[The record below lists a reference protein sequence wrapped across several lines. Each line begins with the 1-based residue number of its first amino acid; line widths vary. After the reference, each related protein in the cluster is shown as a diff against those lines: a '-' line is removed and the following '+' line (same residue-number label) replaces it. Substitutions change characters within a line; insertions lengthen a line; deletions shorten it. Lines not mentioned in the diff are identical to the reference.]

1 MSESASHRRFRVL
14 LPVSH
19 PDSVDHLSSLAAE
32 LAASQGGEVVLL
44 HVIPGSGA
52 REVGSRE
59 DWPVLSRAV
68 QLVEASGV
76 PAHHLI
82 RMGNEVGK
90 VIRRVAVETRAD
102 LLVLGWRGSVAP
114 DDQKRA
120 VVLDAV
126 LESPPCDVMVLGAV
140 NFGEMERFL
149 VPISGGPHA
158 GRALEIALEL
168 AERREGEVTAF
179 LVCIDPSCSEET
191 VREAEKRLEWLL
203 GKHAGHPR
211 LRKHVVSAN
220 SAPHAIVAAA
230 KGYDLVWMGA
240 TQEAVIDVD
249 FFGDIPRTVAV
260 ECDVPVA
267 VVKRR
272 ASLTS
277 RVLRW
282 TWWRVFN
289 VLPTLT
295 VDERRDVQKSIYR
308 GARPRIDFFLM
319 IAFSAAIAAM
329 GLLLDSPA
337 VIIGAMLVAPLMSAI
352 VGVGLGV
359 ILGGAELLR
368 KALGTSFQGM
378 LLAIAV
384 GALMGMLRANAA
396 PTGEILSRVQPGL
409 LDLGVALV
417 SGAAGAY
424 AICRKDVSASL
435 AGVAIAAALV
445 PPLAVVG
452 IGISMRRPDV
462 TLGALL
468 LFLTNFVAIAS
479 ASGLI
484 FLLLGFAPP
493 SGQRARWA
501 ILRRGVLGEAGLLAL
516 IAVILT
522 VLTVVARAE
531 GQERQAIY
539 DAVMTQVE
547 QLPEVQLEE
556 DDILI
561 VRDDDEILELSITIR
576 TPYQLAYQT
585 VLDLQERIATQLQ
598 RPVALKLVVIPTT
611 ELDPLIPPTL
621 TPTPTATMTPT
632 PTPSVTPGPSATQTA
647 TRVPTA
653 TSTAT
658 PTETPTPTATS
669 TPTLTPSA
677 TSTPTPTPTPTVTAT
692 PTPSIAVV
700 SGTGFAGVLLR
711 EQPGGK
717 VIGGLYEGESVALF
731 HQRQVVGGLEWAL
744 VRDQEGLMGWV
755 VTIYLELNVP

>member
-1 MSESASHRRFRVL
+1 MSESASRQHRFRVL

-19 PDSVDHLSSLAAE
+19 PDSVDHLCSLAAE
-32 LAASQGGEVVLL
+32 LAASHGGEVLLL
-44 HVIPGSGA
+44 HVIPQSGA

-68 QLVEASGV
+68 ELVEASGV

-82 RMGNEVGK
+82 RMGSEVGR
-90 VIRRVAVETRAD
+90 VIRRVAAESRAD
-102 LLVLGWRGSVAP
+102 LLILGWRGSVDP
-114 DDQKRA
+114 DDQKRG

-126 LESPPCDVMVLGAV
+126 LESPPCDVMVLGAA
-140 NFGEMERFL
+140 NLGQMDRFL
-149 VPISGGPHA
+149 VPVSGGPHA
-158 GRALEIALEL
+158 GRALEMALEL

-179 LVCIDPSCSEET
+179 LVCTEPSCSAET
-191 VREAEKRLEWLL
+191 IQEAEKRLEWLL
-203 GKHAGHPR
+203 GKHAVHPR
-211 LRKHVVSAN
+211 LKQEVVSAA
-220 SAPHAIVAAA
+220 SAPDAIVAAS

-249 FFGDIPRTVAV
+249 FFGDIPRTVALD
-260 ECDVPVA
+260 CDVPVA

-272 ASLTS
+272 ASFAS
-277 RVLRW
+277 RVMRW

-295 VDERRDVQKSIYR
+295 VDERREVQKSIYR

-368 KALGTSFQGM
+368 KALWTSFQGM

-384 GALMGMLRANAA
+384 GALIGMLRPNAA

-462 TLGALL
+462 TFGAVL

-479 ASGLI
+479 SGGLI

-501 ILRRGVLGEAGLLAL
+501 ILRRGVLGEVGLLAS

-522 VLTVVARAE
+522 VLTLVARAE
-531 GQERQAIY
+531 RYERQAIY

-547 QLPEVQLEE
+547 RLPEAQLDEE
-556 DDILI
+556 DILI
-561 VRDDDEILELSITIR
+561 VRDDGEILELSITIR
-576 TPYQLAYQT
+576 TQTQLAYET

-621 TPTPTATMTPT
+621 TPTATATTTPT
-632 PTPSVTPGPSATQTA
+632 PTASVTPGPSATQTS
-647 TRVPTA
+647 TSVPTA
-653 TSTAT
+653 TPTAT
-658 PTETPTPTATS
+658 ATETAIPTATS

-677 TSTPTPTPTPTVTAT
+677 TATPTLTPTPTATTT
-692 PTPSIAVV
+692 PTPSLAVV
-700 SGTGFAGVLLR
+700 SGTGYAGVRLR
-711 EQPGGK
+711 EEPGGK
-717 VIGGLYEGESVALF
+717 VIGGLHEGESVALF
-731 HQRQVVGGLEWAL
+731 HQRQVDGGLEWAL
-744 VRDQEGLMGWV
+744 VRNQEGLMGWV
-755 VTIYLELNVP
+755 VTVYLKVP